1 MRKEVYTI
9 QEVAQLLQFS
19 EQTIRDW
26 VRSGRIS
33 AGRIGLRAWRIPR
46 SEVERLLAQLQI
58 SDHVLDSVEDSTSG
72 ANEGKI
78 ANDIRTPMSA
88 AA

>member
-9 QEVAQLLQFS
+9 QEVAALLQFS

-58 SDHVLDSVEDSTSG
+58 SDRVLDVEDSTSEADKG
-72 ANEGKI
+72 RI
-78 ANDIRTPMSA
+78 TNDIRTPMPA
-88 AA
+88 HP